1 MFGLFMSCIM
11 MIIANGSTKVRD
23 SQFQAKMDFFNEI
36 KLMLIMY
43 HLILFTDFI
52 SDVDTKFYIGYS
64 CASFLVLSLLSNM
77 IVLFIAPIK
86 SLKRYCIIRYQLKK
100 AKERLKRQR
109 PDGKGFL

>member
-1 MFGLFMSCIM
+1 
-11 MIIANGSTKVRD
+11 
-23 SQFQAKMDFFNEI
+23 MDFFNEI